1 MNKYMSSLRERE
13 GASKKRPVRRTH
25 SASRLVYGVES
36 QRIKTADTPIILPVN
51 KIVEQEDIVNNK
63 IPLLI
68 SRPTMTELG
77 FIIDAKIEEIKVDG
91 TNYVLKLGTTVSGH
105 FKIPICRMIKQDC
118 HVTLNTE
125 R

>member
-1 MNKYMSSLRERE
+1 MNEYMSSLRERE

-36 QRIKTADTPIILPVN
+36 QRIKTAETPIILPVK

-77 FIIDAKIEEIKVDG
+77 FIIDAKREEIKVDG
-91 TNYVLKLGTTVSGH
+91 TNYVLKLGTTISGH
-105 FKIPICRMIKQDC
+105 FQIPICHMIKQDC
-118 HVTLNTE
+118 HVTLNIE

>member
-1 MNKYMSSLRERE
+1 MYECMSSLRERE

-91 TNYVLKLGTTVSGH
+91 TNCLKLGTTISGH

-118 HVTLNTE
+118 HVTLNIE

>member
-91 TNYVLKLGTTVSGH
+91 TNYVLKLETTVSGH

-118 HVTLNTE
+118 HITLNIE

>member
-36 QRIKTADTPIILPVN
+36 QCIKTADTPIILPVN

-91 TNYVLKLGTTVSGH
+91 TNCFEIRNYSIGSL
-105 FKIPICRMIKQDC
+105 Q
-118 HVTLNTE
+118 NTYLLYDKTRLSRNIE
-125 R
+125 Y